1 MSVREVKK
9 IIKAIQTSDGAGV
22 KLKRSMGVPELD
34 FIDPFLM
41 FDEFGSENKDDYIA
55 GFPAHPHRGIETVTY
70 MLAGRFK
77 HEDSTGS
84 KGEMGP
90 GSIQWMTAARGIIHS
105 EMPIMKEGKLHGFQ
119 LWVNMPSKLKMSK
132 PSYQNIEPEDIP
144 EFKDQEKR
152 IKIISGKYQNKIGSV
167 KGISVDP
174 IYLDVSLENEKIFN
188 YIIPSSHNVFIY
200 LIYGEIKIGSKAHDK
215 LQNSTLIS
223 LTNGNSLKIFS
234 VKKSQFLIIA
244 GKPIGEPIA
253 RGGPFVMNTKEEIL
267 KAVQDYHSGNF
278 VQKWIEL

>member
-1 MSVREVKK
+1 MSTIEIKK
-9 IIKAIQTSDGAGV
+9 IVKAIQTSDGAGV
-22 KLKRSMGVPELD
+22 KLKRSMGVPQLD

-70 MLAGRFK
+70 MLAGRFR

-90 GSIQWMTAARGIIHS
+90 GSVQWMTAAGGIIHS

-119 LWVNMPSKLKMSK
+119 LLVNMPAKLKMSK
-132 PSYQNIEPEDIP
+132 PSYQNIEPKEIP
-144 EFKDQEKR
+144 EFKDKEKK
-152 IKIISGKYQNKIGSV
+152 IKTIAGKYKTKIGPA
-167 KGISVDP
+167 KGFVDP
-174 IYLDVSLENEKIFN
+174 IYLDIELEKEKNFN
-188 YIIPSSHNVFIY
+188 HSIPLSHNVFIY
-200 LIYGEIKIGSKAHDK
+200 LVYGEIKIGSKAHDK

-223 LTNGNSLKIFS
+223 LTNGNNLKIFS

-253 RGGPFVMNTKEEIL
+253 RGGPFVMNTKQEIL
-267 KAVQDYHSGNF
+267 KAVEDYHSGNF
-278 VQKWIEL
+278 VQK